1 MTNDSGTARG
11 RRYSVLMHFDVR
23 RRGPTRHEDE
33 IAGTRPALLFA
44 LAVGVI
50 AGGTAV
56 VLFAGGSA
64 LIAHFG
70 GVGAGTRGLLV
81 GAATWLALW
90 IGISAGLAGG
100 LALGFRLWASVAEPL
115 APPPDL
121 PLIENEEDA
130 AVREAEALLRRA
142 AHRHDV

>member
-1 MTNDSGTARG
+1 MTKDPGGARG
-11 RRYSVLMHFDVR
+11 RRYSVRMHFEAR
-23 RRGPTRHEDE
+23 RRSPTPHDDA

-44 LAVGVI
+44 LALGVI

-56 VLFAGGSA
+56 VLFAAGSA

-70 GVGAGTRGLLV
+70 GVGAGTQGLLL
-81 GAATWLALW
+81 GAATWLAFW
-90 IGISAGLAGG
+90 IGLSAGLAGG
-100 LALGFRLWASVAEPL
+100 LALGYRVWASVAGQV
-115 APPPDL
+115 APRPDL

-130 AVREAEALLRRA
+130 AVREAEALLRQA